1 MVQSYRGLLIVL
13 GALIL
18 FVLLGSSIGGMM
30 GWGGM
35 GPGMMGWG
43 GMGPGM
49 MGGYGPRDGAPG
61 PGGWSG
67 GLTMGLGWLVMLAFW
82 GALIVGVVL
91 LVRWLTGTTTAAR
104 GPTRESPL
112 DILKRRYAAGEITQ
126 EEYARMRQE
135 LERS

>member
-1 MVQSYRGLLIVL
+1 MVQSHRGLLIIL

-35 GPGMMGWG
+35 GPGMMG
-43 GMGPGM
+43 
-49 MGGYGPRDGAPG
+49 GYGPRDVAPG
-61 PGGWSG
+61 PGGWAG

-82 GALIVGVVL
+82 AALIVGVVL
-91 LVRWLTGTTTAAR
+91 LARWLSSATAGAM
-104 GPTRESPL
+104 GPTRESHL

-126 EEYARMRQE
+126 EEYARIRQE